1 MGYDLRFSGLKPK
14 LKYIMVGIK
23 LGKSHV
29 PEESMTRFPSSSLFL
44 QLLLKGQSPCIEP
57 RLPKNY
63 HRNHKRICRRE
74 GRALFTGHKTS
85 VLQNEEG
92 VERDSGYSCLIM

>member
-23 LGKSHV
+23 VGKSHV
-29 PEESMTRFPSSSLFL
+29 PE
-44 QLLLKGQSPCIEP
+44 P
-57 RLPKNY
+57 RLSKNY

-85 VLQNEEG
+85 ALKMRKMWKETV
-92 VERDSGYSCLIM
+92 VIAV